1 MAIYLKYDGIDGD
14 ATHEDH
20 DKWITVESMQWGV
33 GRAISTPVGSV
44 LNREASEP
52 SVAEVTVTT
61 QMNTSSVYMFQEACT
76 GQTGKEV
83 KIHLVSTGSPGQTYV
98 EYTLT
103 DTLVSGYSVS
113 SGGDRPSESLTLNF
127 TKVEM
132 KYIPLQANNEAG
144 SPITKGYDLKTTK
157 AV

>member
-14 ATHEDH
+14 ATHEEH
-20 DKWITVESMQWGV
+20 DKWITVESLNWGV
-33 GRAISTPVGSV
+33 GRAISTPVGSA

-76 GQTGKEV
+76 GQVGKEV

-98 EYTLT
+98 EYILT

-113 SGGDRPSESLTLNF
+113 SGGDRPAESITLNF

-132 KYIPLQANNEAG
+132 KYIPLEANNETG

>member
-1 MAIYLKYDGIDGD
+1 MMRVSSLLILSFSILLALAGCPS
-14 ATHEDH
+14 
-20 DKWITVESMQWGV
+20 TVPYTFD
-33 GRAISTPVGSV
+33 RPAP
-44 LNREASEP
+44 ASEP
-52 SVAEVTVTT
+52 SVAEVTVST

-76 GQTGKEV
+76 GQQGKEV

-113 SGGDRPSESLTLNF
+113 SAGDRPSESLTLNF

-132 KYIPLQANNEAG
+132 KYIPLEANNEAG

>member
-20 DKWITVESMQWGV
+20 KKWITVESLQWGV
-33 GRAISTPVGSV
+33 GRAIATAVGSTK
-44 LNREASEP
+44 NREASEP
-52 SVAEVTVTT
+52 SVAELTIAK
-61 QMNTSSVYMFQEACT
+61 QMDTSSVYLFQEACT

-83 KIHLVSTGSPGQTYV
+83 KVHLVSTGSPGQTYL

-103 DTLVSGYSVS
+103 DSLVSGYSVS
-113 SGGDRPSESLTLNF
+113 SGGDRPSESVSINF
-127 TKVEM
+127 NKVEM
-132 KYIPLQANNEAG
+132 KYIPLESNNEAG
-144 SPITKGYDLKTTK
+144 SPVTKGYDLVTTK